1 MEKIYVLVVRVLTCW
16 SPCELDPSA
25 EARWRRHLSC
35 LVPSLGGGRN
45 RPPLSPS
52 SCPEQVDVPYL
63 PPALPPFT
71 SPALPSIPAAIQAP
85 SASLLRGTGPAPA
98 ASPLGTLTACASSRP
113 KEKPSGASFQG
124 RVLRRSPG
132 ACSVP
137 APTRDRGPGPRRA
150 LALSPVLS
158 LPCHARSLVK
168 SAMKIDPQELFLA
181 GSAGCC
187 AQHVLGLFSLL
198 RIFFFSPPFPLF
210 FSSFPTFVVRAW
222 AFVTEPCL
230 EQLLQPAACQLP
242 SHEAKGTTIC
252 GAPRPP
258 RTAGSDARGRPGAP
272 STASA
277 SCCPLGRPLLPRKGS
292 RW

>member
-1 MEKIYVLVVRVLTCW
+1 MSVLIATPRGTGDFPAGLRGWDAAKTRKVPLLESPRRHRRGVGHLGGSVWRKCTCLWPVVLICCR
-16 SPCELDPSA
+16 PCELDPSA
-25 EARWRRHLSC
+25 EARWRRNLSC
-35 LVPSLGGGRN
+35 LVPSLVGGRN

-52 SCPEQVDVPYL
+52 SCPEQVDVPYS

-71 SPALPSIPAAIQAP
+71 SPALPSIPPAIP

-137 APTRDRGPGPRRA
+137 APTQDRGPGPRQA
-150 LALSPVLS
+150 PALSPVLS

-168 SAMKIDPQELFLA
+168 SEMKIDPQELFLA

-198 RIFFFSPPFPLF
+198 RIFFSPSIPSLF
-210 FSSFPTFVVRAW
+210 
-222 AFVTEPCL
+222 
-230 EQLLQPAACQLP
+230 LLL
-242 SHEAKGTTIC
+242 
-252 GAPRPP
+252 
-258 RTAGSDARGRPGAP
+258 SDV
-272 STASA
+272 
-277 SCCPLGRPLLPRKGS
+277 CCPGLGFCHRALP
-292 RW
+292 